1 MEGAHINQLL
11 PAEVLERVFRLLP
24 PRVLRVVVLVCRRW
38 REVGEAPG
46 LWSWVYLTVDQGN
59 LAVMPGLLA
68 GRRLLGVVELRA
80 RAVSEHLLQVVAD
93 HPGLRGLDMSDANHR
108 TPPDAKFPSLQAN
121 LLGAAVSNLT
131 VLSIWETHLT
141 TEQAEA
147 VLVGITG
154 SNLVKLDISYNDLSG
169 VPARVLAA
177 AVRGLEVVRIQ
188 ANQLGEEQVEA
199 VLNALEEEQEGNLK
213 SLQISYNSLASVKPE
228 LLARLVARV
237 EEVGL
242 MTCLLTPHQLQHLF
256 TTLSNS
262 NSLRRLDISHNN
274 LSTLEASLLAEVVN
288 KLEVAVVNRTGLDQE
303 QVTAVISRSLEAT
316 RLTVLCI
323 EWRRIHVEEELVLQ
337 ASELYDLTQTNQG
350 TVAIY

>member
-1 MEGAHINQLL
+1 MEAL

-46 LWSWVYLTVDQGN
+46 LWSWVFLTVDQRN
-59 LAVMPGLLA
+59 LGVMPGLLA
-68 GRRLLGVVELRA
+68 SRRLQGVVELRA
-80 RAVSEHLLQVVAD
+80 RAVSEELLQVVAH
-93 HPGLRGLDMSDANHR
+93 HPGLRSLDMSDANHR
-108 TPPDAKFPSLQAN
+108 LPPDAKFPGLQAA

-141 TEQAEA
+141 TEQAQA

-154 SNLVKLDISYNDLSG
+154 SSLVKLDISYNDLSE
-169 VPARVLAA
+169 VPARVLVG
-177 AVRGLEVVRIQ
+177 AVRGLEVLRIQ

-199 VLNALEEEQEGNLK
+199 VFTALGEEQEGKLK
-213 SLQISYNSLASVKPE
+213 SLQVSYNSLGSLNPE
-228 LLARLVARV
+228 LLARVVGRV

-242 MTCLLTPHQLQHLF
+242 MTCLLTPHQLHHLF
-256 TTLSNS
+256 TALSNS
-262 NSLRRLDISHNN
+262 NNLRRLDISHNN
-274 LSTLEASLLAEVVN
+274 LSTLEATLLAEVVN
-288 KLEVAVVNRTGLDQE
+288 KLEVAVVNRAGLDQE
-303 QVTAVISRSLEAT
+303 QVTAIISRSLEAT
-316 RLTVLCI
+316 RLTMLCV

-337 ASELYDLTQTNQG
+337 ASELYDLTQASQG